1 MKYTV
6 MISEHAEADLR
17 SIFEYI
23 AFELQSVDNAVA
35 QMERLEIKITELSS
49 MPERYRHF
57 EREPWLSRGLRIMP
71 VDNYCVFYFC
81 DNELKTVNITRVM
94 YGGRNFEVEMA
105 NDLNDKSE

>member
-1 MKYTV
+1 M
-6 MISEHAEADLR
+6 
-17 SIFEYI
+17 
-23 AFELQSVDNAVA
+23 AFVQE
-35 QMERLEIKITELSS
+35 T
-49 MPERYRHF
+49 
-57 EREPWLSRGLRIMP
+57 LRIMP